1 MKHIIIT
8 GAGGSLGTDT
18 VSYFVNKEYYVH
30 AVVHKEDEKN
40 LLLKNKQL
48 DAEVLDLNN
57 TEQTETYIKNITTKN
72 QIDAALL
79 LAGGFKGG
87 DLKNT
92 SIADIQQQIAINFE
106 TAFNIARPLWNYFLQ
121 QKKGRI
127 VFVGSQLPLQ
137 PEKGINAIAYSLSKS
152 LLFSFSEMLNK
163 QAKGMDIVSAI
174 VAPSTI
180 DTPPNRKYM
189 PDADFN
195 KWVKTEELAE
205 LFEFM
210 IRSKTLRDPIL
221 KAYKGII

>member
-8 GAGGSLGTDT
+8 GAAGALGTDT
-18 VSYFVNKEYYVH
+18 VNYFLNKEFKIH
-30 AVVHKEDEKN
+30 AVVHKIEEKYKLPKSN
-40 LLLKNKQL
+40 QL
-48 DAEVLDLNN
+48 DVEVLDLNN
-57 TEQTETYIKNITTKN
+57 ASQVETYINKLTASNK
-72 QIDAALL
+72 IDAAVL

-87 DLKNT
+87 DLKST
-92 SIADIQQQIAINFE
+92 SIEDIHQQININFA
-106 TAFNIARPLWNYFLQ
+106 TAYAITKPLWNYFLD

-152 LLFSFSEMLNK
+152 LLFAFSELLNK
-163 QAKGMDIVSAI
+163 QAKGLDVVSTI

-189 PDADFN
+189 PEADFN

-205 LFEFM
+205 LFEF
-210 IRSKTLRDPIL
+210 IIQSNVLRDPI
-221 KAYKGII
+221 